1 MKTLRGKQYY
11 FKEQNDF
18 TMVNKVLEAPASNI
32 NDSLTRASVLLH
44 SLERGHFAQS

>member
-32 NDSLTRASVLLH
+32 NDSLTRVQCFLL
-44 SLERGHFAQS
+44 SLPWGDFEQR